1 MKNSTERFTDRVENY
16 VKYRPGYPA
25 EILDLFRDE
34 LGLTPESIV
43 ADIGSGTGI
52 LTRIFLDN
60 GNTVFAVE
68 PNDAM
73 RSAAEKDLGGDG
85 NFQSIKGTAEKTGL
99 ESDLVDLA
107 TAAQAF
113 HWFDP
118 VSSGREFRRILKPN
132 GHIALVWNERE
143 LDATPFLRDYEKF
156 LLEFADDYTSVRH
169 ENINDATL
177 REFFD
182 GGYDVKEFA
191 NEQVLDLDGLRG
203 RTLSSSY
210 VPPPGSPRFPVMSE
224 ALVSLFAKHSENDRI
239 RILYRTKIYYKQV

>member
-25 EILDLFRDE
+25 EVLDFFRGE
-34 LGLTPESIV
+34 LGLTADSVI

-52 LTRIFLDN
+52 LTRIFLEN

-73 RSAAEKDLGGDG
+73 RAAAESAFEG
-85 NFQSIKGTAEKTGL
+85 NENFRSVKGTAEDTEL
-99 ESDLVDLA
+99 DSDSVDIA

-118 VSSGREFRRILKPN
+118 VSSGSEFRRILKPT
-132 GHIALVWNERE
+132 GRIALIWNERE
-143 LDATPFLRDYEKF
+143 LDTTQFLRDYEKF

-169 ENINDATL
+169 ENINDTTL
-177 REFFD
+177 RAFFD
-182 GGYDVKEFA
+182 GDYGVKEFA
-191 NEQVLDLDGLRG
+191 NEQVLDMAGLRG

-210 VPPPGSPRFPVMSE
+210 VPPPGTPRFPAMSE
-224 ALVSLFAKHSENDRI
+224 ALASLFAKHSENDRI